1 VYQVG
6 TNKGMY
12 RMFARIVVRIQR
24 TQSTGIP
31 HLLEQLHSDSGRNL
45 ETAKSKY
52 VLLILTISNFH

>member
-1 VYQVG
+1 
-6 TNKGMY
+6 MY